1 MNKNEVLHQIGQ
13 LKLVSIVRLDDPA
26 DMDPTV
32 DALLE
37 GGVKVIE
44 VTMTIPGLLDYVPG
58 LVKRVGSEMVFGI
71 GSVLNKEMARQAAD
85 AGAGFIVSP
94 IMKKEIIDAAHE
106 AGCAVSVGAYTPTE
120 IQTAWELGSD
130 VVKVFP
136 ADTLGPGYI
145 KGVRAPMPHL
155 KLLPTGGV
163 SVDNVGQWLGAGSF
177 ALGVGSAL
185 VDMKAVRERRFDI
198 LRQNAQDLSSAV
210 DDYLK
215 SVKSGT

>member
-1 MNKNEVLHQIGQ
+1 MDKNEVLQTIEQ
-13 LKLVSIVRLDDPA
+13 YKLVAVVRLDDPA
-26 DMDPTV
+26 DLDPVV

-37 GGVKVIE
+37 GGVRLIE
-44 VTMTIPGLLDYVPG
+44 ATMTIPGLLDHVPA
-58 LVKRVGSEMVFGI
+58 LVERVGDRMVFGI
-71 GSVLNKEMARQAAD
+71 GSVLNGLMARQVVD
-85 AGAGFIVSP
+85 AGASFVVSP
-94 IMKKEIIDAAHE
+94 LMKKEIIDVAHQ
-106 AGCAVSVGAYTPTE
+106 AGRAVSVGAYSPTE

-163 SVDNVGQWLGAGSF
+163 SADNVDQWLRAGSF

-185 VDMKAVRERRFDI
+185 VDLKAVRQRNFEAIRN
-198 LRQNAQDLSSAV
+198 NAEALCRAV
-210 DDYLK
+210 SQYMEE
-215 SVKSGT
+215 